1 MTSPDT
7 LVGTPRQLGDF
18 SEWGTELLVPF
29 EVRELKFASVLWLNE
44 RWFKTQNKIH
54 LNGGG
59 NPPAH

>member
-44 RWFKTQNKIH
+44 RWFKMTCPH
-54 LNGGG
+54 
-59 NPPAH
+59 